1 MFNFF
6 IITFWFE
13 LNDKLYM
20 EHFSNFRYADCE
32 TAIAKI
38 VTDFEKKNINKKIK
52 AAKCNDPVTWFKKYR
67 LNKWDQVKD
76 KE

>member
-1 MFNFF
+1 VFNFF

-13 LNDKLYM
+13 LNDKLHIK
-20 EHFSNFRYADCE
+20 HFSNFRYADCE

-38 VTDFEKKNINKKIK
+38 VKDLKKKNINKKIK
-52 AAKCNDPVTWFKKYR
+52 AAKCNDPIIWFKKYR